1 LMERL
6 QRALES
12 TMVPVGAAPRAFRVR
27 GSFFAVP
34 DYSESSIHVLE
45 MLERAS
51 SSLHSQHGLADLTSP
66 TYAPAPRG

>member
-1 LMERL
+1 
-6 QRALES
+6 
-12 TMVPVGAAPRAFRVR
+12 MVPVGKGPRAFRVR

-51 SSLHSQHGLADLTSP
+51 SSLHAQHALADFPP
-66 TYAPAPRG
+66 TQYAQAPHG

>member
-1 LMERL
+1 MERL

-12 TMVPVGAAPRAFRVR
+12 TVVPLGDTPRSFKVR
-27 GSFFAVP
+27 GSYFAVP

-51 SSLHSQHGLADLTSP
+51 SSLHSQHGQAD
-66 TYAPAPRG
+66 YALPQYAQAPRV